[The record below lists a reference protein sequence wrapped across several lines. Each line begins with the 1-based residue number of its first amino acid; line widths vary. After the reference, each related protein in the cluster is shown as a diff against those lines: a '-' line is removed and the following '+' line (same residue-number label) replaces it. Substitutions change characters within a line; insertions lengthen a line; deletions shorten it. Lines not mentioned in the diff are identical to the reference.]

1 MAARRSALSALLR
14 CGAYGEDVR
23 IKIWP
28 NAALQPHHPCRW
40 LPAACRAA
48 AAAAAAPS
56 QAAGL
61 PAAAGQTRVLATLP
75 SLLGWNPPSLPLA
88 DQQQQQQQ
96 RRQEWLRRPGGSR
109 RQLARRFTAAAA
121 RCGLLSDHSAHI
133 TPTIETQLQR
143 ILQRRGELEKLLLDV
158 NRHARLL
165 KWLTVR
171 SRKLQ
176 LVCLLLG
183 VAGCAGACSL
193 L

>member
-1 MAARRSALSALLR
+1 M
-14 CGAYGEDVR
+14 
-23 IKIWP
+23 
-28 NAALQPHHPCRW
+28 
-40 LPAACRAA
+40 
-48 AAAAAAPS
+48 
-56 QAAGL
+56 
-61 PAAAGQTRVLATLP
+61 LATLP

-133 TPTIETQLQR
+133 TPSIETQLQR

-165 KWLTVR
+165 MAHCALSQAAAGLSAVGR
-171 SRKLQ
+171 RRLRGA
-176 LVCLLLG
+176 VLL
-183 VAGCAGACSL
+183 ASNRPACSSAA
-193 L
+193 